1 MRKYLWIA
9 VIALLAC
16 AVYFTS
22 CEKVPKMM
30 EPLLPDAE
38 QVEPMVPEPTEM
50 PEMPE
55 MMEMPIDLVDVLIYT
70 NRSYWITLENVAMAA
85 ETTRNLVES
94 EGFSVEITKDPA
106 HVKEWM
112 LQTTSDGNVNV
123 IILYGVLPDSV
134 YGAGNTQPDGSI
146 AENWIETMDGDTIL
160 NHADYIAWNSDFE
173 VGEVTGIVRTEDVGV
188 NQEGGLQN
196 LMDNS
201 SISLRDNRD
210 VMSQKTMIV
219 TSDGMA
225 LAPSLVDF
233 ESYRSIQLNQLQ
245 GEWFA
250 EKIFASDT
258 GNAQAACADPVIV
271 RDGDR
276 GRIAII
282 HGTPYHEGLLNGEVA
297 AEIII
302 NYLLAPP
309 MMATVETPAEEP
321 ESTEEVTV
329 AEPMPPPTPVAILA
343 VEPPSRSRISPDTT
357 IAVTFDGAP
366 VDLTV
371 SIGELLISD
380 ANATITGPF
389 MGGNLALN
397 LIWADGIETL
407 SYVVEE
413 PVPPPPEGMV
423 AIPAGDFEMGS
434 NELTRSRPV
443 HTVYVDAFYMDAHEV
458 TNLEYKRFLIA
469 NPEWEKRRV
478 PGHLAEPSAYLL
490 DWDDNNNYPEGQA
503 NHPVQYISWH
513 AARAYAEWV
522 GKRLPTEAEWEKAAR
537 GALVGK
543 KFPNGDTISQ
553 GEANYRLKGTVP
565 VGSYAPN
572 GYGLYD
578 MAGNVKEWCL
588 DHFDEVFYS
597 MSPSR
602 NPLNG
607 APPSHTIADLDA
619 YIVTAYPS
627 EVVLRGGDWGGTNAG
642 NVRVDARSFHYTA
655 APSGSTSLGYPGYGF
670 RCVQDVPR

>member
-1 MRKYLWIA
+1 MRQYLWIA

-50 PEMPE
+50 PEM
-55 MMEMPIDLVDVLIYT
+55 MEMPIDLVDVLIYT

-94 EGFSVEITKDPA
+94 GGFSVEITKDPA
-106 HVKEWM
+106 HVREWM
-112 LQTTSDGNVNV
+112 LQTTGDGNVNV

-196 LMDNS
+196 LMDNP

-258 GNAQAACADPVIV
+258 GNAQAACADPVV
-271 RDGDR
+271 LRDGDR

-309 MMATVETPAEEP
+309 VMMATVEPPVEPMVEMEMP
-321 ESTEEVTV
+321 ESPPEMVELKKLYWGDSGSGLIQRSNPDGSNVETLITGVKPWGIELDIEGGKIYWVSWVNQRLSRANLDGSNVEVLVAGETFQELAIDLEAGKIYWSGSGKIQRANLDGSEVEDIITTSFYPDGIALDLVNGKIYWTEWTEFPPNPDELTDTIQRANLDGSDIEVLVTGLLVPQAITLDIEGGKIYWTNWPPVDTIQRANLDGTNIEDVLPGTGGLHDIVFDFSEGKFYWADTATTYIQRANVDGSEVEEVVAGLVSPRTV
-329 AEPMPPPTPVAILA
+329 AL
-343 VEPPSRSRISPDTT
+343 D
-357 IAVTFDGAP
+357 
-366 VDLTV
+366 
-371 SIGELLISD
+371 IGPI
-380 ANATITGPF
+380 N
-389 MGGNLALN
+389 
-397 LIWADGIETL
+397 
-407 SYVVEE
+407 
-413 PVPPPPEGMV
+413 
-423 AIPAGDFEMGS
+423 
-434 NELTRSRPV
+434 
-443 HTVYVDAFYMDAHEV
+443 
-458 TNLEYKRFLIA
+458 
-469 NPEWEKRRV
+469 
-478 PGHLAEPSAYLL
+478 
-490 DWDDNNNYPEGQA
+490 
-503 NHPVQYISWH
+503 
-513 AARAYAEWV
+513 
-522 GKRLPTEAEWEKAAR
+522 
-537 GALVGK
+537 
-543 KFPNGDTISQ
+543 
-553 GEANYRLKGTVP
+553 
-565 VGSYAPN
+565 
-572 GYGLYD
+572 
-578 MAGNVKEWCL
+578 
-588 DHFDEVFYS
+588 
-597 MSPSR
+597 
-602 NPLNG
+602 
-607 APPSHTIADLDA
+607 
-619 YIVTAYPS
+619 
-627 EVVLRGGDWGGTNAG
+627 
-642 NVRVDARSFHYTA
+642 
-655 APSGSTSLGYPGYGF
+655 
-670 RCVQDVPR
+670 